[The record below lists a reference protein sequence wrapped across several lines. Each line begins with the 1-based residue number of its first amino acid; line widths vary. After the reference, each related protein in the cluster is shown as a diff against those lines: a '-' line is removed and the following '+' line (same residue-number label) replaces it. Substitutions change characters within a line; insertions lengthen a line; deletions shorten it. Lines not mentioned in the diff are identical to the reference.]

1 MHHLIL
7 FILGEEP
14 EVVAAEG
21 VTAEEVTAEAVA
33 AEAVAADGVTA
44 DGVTADSVAAV
55 VRTGKNFGMFLNNLS
70 CE

>member
-44 DGVTADSVAAV
+44 DSVAAV